1 MCRNILVR
9 SLQYSPS
16 NFRCSDV
23 NAPKS
28 TRVFVSVEPPKICK
42 IIQATMLIIIKVY
55 VVGNFS
61 VKFVEIIATG

>member
-1 MCRNILVR
+1 
-9 SLQYSPS
+9 
-16 NFRCSDV
+16 
-23 NAPKS
+23 
-28 TRVFVSVEPPKICK
+28 VEPPKICK